1 MNFRDVA
8 AAIESEAQ
16 IKRQTAVLEG
26 LYQQYDQAITSR
38 SNQPAKIAQW
48 HFSSV
53 SDRKVRD
60 LAALWLTRHNNQVAP
75 VEDAGRPV
83 LVDEVLNK
91 PSSRQE

>member
-8 AAIESEAQ
+8 AAIETEAQ
-16 IKRQTAVLEG
+16 MKKQTAVLEG

-38 SNQPAKIAQW
+38 SKEPAKIAQW
-48 HFSSV
+48 HFTSV

-60 LAALWLTRHNNQVAP
+60 LAALWLTRHSRQFQP
-75 VEDAGRPV
+75 VEDAGRAV
-83 LVDEVLNK
+83 LVDDLLEK